1 MFCITQTGEGVNM
14 QLLSIIVPCY
24 NEEEVIEETYKRI
37 TAMFPKLGMDAE
49 LIFVNDGS
57 RDKTMQMLTEFAM
70 QSPSIKVL
78 SFSRNFGHQR
88 AITAGMD
95 YSSGDAVIVIDAD
108 LQDPV
113 EVIFE
118 MVAKWREG
126 FDVVYGKRI
135 ERKGESAFKKATAKA
150 FYRLLSRLSEEPI
163 PADVGDFRLI
173 DRKVCNTLKQM
184 PERSRYVRG
193 LVAWLGYKTAYIEYV
208 REPRFAGKTKYPLTK
223 MIKLASDG
231 VISFSYKP
239 LKIASF
245 SGVLVSIFSFIY
257 LLYVLYEGL
266 FTDNTISGWTSTMA
280 VLLFMC
286 GIILSVLGIIGEY
299 IARIYEEVKARP
311 IYVIDRSIGFNAS
324 EKISDPE
331 NREARENDN
340 ADNEKTDA

>member
-1 MFCITQTGEGVNM
+1 M
-14 QLLSIIVPCY
+14 QLLSIIVPCF
-24 NEEEVIEETYKRI
+24 NEEEVIEETYRRI
-37 TAMFPKLGMDAE
+37 TGIYPKLGMDVE

-57 RDKTMQMLTEFAM
+57 KDKTMQKLTEFTHL
-70 QSPSIKVL
+70 SPDVKVL

-113 EVIFE
+113 EVIVQ
-118 MVAKWREG
+118 MVEKWREG
-126 FDVVYGKRI
+126 YEVVYGKRI
-135 ERKGESAFKKATAKA
+135 GRKGESAFKKATAKI
-150 FYRLLSRLSEEPI
+150 FYRLLNRLSEAQI
-163 PADVGDFRLI
+163 PTDVGDFRLI
-173 DRKVCNTLKQM
+173 DRKVCDTLKRM

-193 LVAWLGYKTAYIEYV
+193 LVAWLGFKTAFVEYV
-208 REPRFAGKTKYPLTK
+208 REPRFAGKTKYPLAR
-223 MIKLASDG
+223 MLKLASDG

-245 SGVLVSIFSFIY
+245 SGVLVSIISFIY
-257 LLYVLYEGL
+257 LLYVLYAGL

-311 IYVIDRSIGFNAS
+311 IYVIDRTIGFHEIEREIKE
-324 EKISDPE
+324 EKL
-331 NREARENDN
+331 EAQEAPPGD
-340 ADNEKTDA
+340 T

>member
-1 MFCITQTGEGVNM
+1 M
-14 QLLSIIVPCY
+14 QRLSIIVPCY

-37 TAMFPKLGMDAE
+37 TAIYPKLGMDAE

-57 RDKTMQMLTEFAM
+57 RDNTLQKLTEFVRL
-70 QSPSIKVL
+70 SPSTKVL

-95 YSSGDAVIVIDAD
+95 YANGDAIIVIDAD

-113 EVIFE
+113 EVILE
-118 MVAKWREG
+118 MIAKWREG

-135 ERKGESAFKKATAKA
+135 ERKGESVFKKATAKA
-150 FYRLLSRLSEEPI
+150 FYCFLSRLSEEPI
-163 PADVGDFRLI
+163 PTDVGDFRLI
-173 DRKVCNTLKQM
+173 DRKVCDMLKRM

-193 LVAWLGYKTAYIEYV
+193 LVAWLGFKTAFVEYV
-208 REPRFAGKTKYPLTK
+208 REPRFAGKTKYPLAK

-231 VISFSYKP
+231 VISFSYMP
-239 LKIASF
+239 LKIASVT
-245 SGVLVSIFSFIY
+245 GVLVSIISFFY
-257 LLYVLYEGL
+257 LLYVLYQGL
-266 FTDNTISGWTSTMA
+266 FTDNNISGWTSTMA

-311 IYVIDRSIGFNAS
+311 IYVIDQSIGF
-324 EKISDPE
+324 DVF
-331 NREARENDN
+331 
-340 ADNEKTDA
+340 EKTSNETDAEAQADDTANDEQTDS